1 MKRWIIFLGRGG
13 TVLISVGLA
22 LLLVLLTPPAR
33 SGGFNGRTYVAPE
46 MWGPLS
52 HFEYVPTL
60 TPQQGIQVTI
70 RANGTLN
77 VYLLEV
83 STQTLYDW
91 ISEHHPEQEMTY
103 DFFNLTRLEEFLEA
117 NPDSIAWQE
126 EMHERKIEYVPTKV
140 TNVTMI
146 LSNPTSDYIIVD
158 YEGSITSL
166 VAPGTKV
173 RNLAQ
178 WAIPIGFVLA
188 LPWLAQ
194 LRKEKTAHRDL

>member
-13 TVLISVGLA
+13 TVLIALGLA
-22 LLLVLLTPPAR
+22 LFLVSLIPAAQLGSFS
-33 SGGFNGRTYVAPE
+33 SGSWPVYPE
-46 MWGPLS
+46 R
-52 HFEYVPTL
+52 FETSIEHVL
-60 TPQQGIQVTI
+60 TPQQGLQVAVT
-70 RANGTLN
+70 ANGTLD

-83 STQTLYDW
+83 SEQTIYDW
-91 ISEHHPEQEMTY
+91 IQEHHPEQEMTF
-103 DFFNLTRLEEFLEA
+103 DFFNVTRLEEFLEA

-178 WAIPIGFVLA
+178 WAIPIGLVLA